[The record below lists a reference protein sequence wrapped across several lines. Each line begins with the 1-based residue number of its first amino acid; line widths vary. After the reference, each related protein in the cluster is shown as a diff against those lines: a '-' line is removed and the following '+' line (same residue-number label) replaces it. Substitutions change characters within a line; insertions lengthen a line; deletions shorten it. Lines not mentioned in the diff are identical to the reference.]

1 MDIREDIIRL
11 FASHPSPLSTCE
23 VIRALSPRHAA
34 KQIHDALRRM
44 LEASVLELAAPCHHR
59 LLMPGRKM
67 P

>member
-23 VIRALSPRHAA
+23 VIRALSPHHAA
-34 KQIHDALRRM
+34 KQIHETLRRM
-44 LEASVLELAAPCHHR
+44 LETSVLELAAGHHR
-59 LLMPGRKM
+59 LLVPGRKM

>member
-34 KQIHDALRRM
+34 KQIHETLRRM
-44 LEASVLELAAPCHHR
+44 LEASVLELAASSGHR
-59 LLMPGRKM
+59 LLVPGRKM

>member
-23 VIRALSPRHAA
+23 VVLALSPRHTA

-44 LEASVLELAAPCHHR
+44 LASSILELGAPGHHR
-59 LLMPGRKM
+59 LLVPGRKM

>member
-23 VIRALSPRHAA
+23 VVRALSPRHTA
-34 KQIHDALRRM
+34 KQIHETLRRM
-44 LEASVLELAAPCHHR
+44 LEASVLELGAPGHHR
-59 LLMPGRKM
+59 LLLPGRKM